1 MRAVRDKR
9 DKIPVP
15 ADAGS
20 AAGTSEGAG
29 TKSAPD
35 AAGAAGS
42 APKVAGAAGSVP
54 DVAGAAGSAPEGAS
68 AGADSAAGASEGAS
82 DSARARSPRPR
93 KRWAILGAVV
103 AIVAVAAAG
112 FNAWHA
118 QPTFCNAVCHD
129 PMDAYVEGY
138 LHDGESLAFA
148 HGVAGKTCLDCHP
161 ATLKAQVEEATSWV
175 FGSFETDAQE
185 KLSKSGVAFG
195 YRDCAKSGCHDFES
209 VIAAT
214 EDWGGEVGVNPH
226 YSHQFYGGHATSE
239 RIEGSEGAF
248 AMDCS
253 NCHVSHGT
261 SVLWCNSCHDFEV
274 PAGWIN
280 PGA

>member
-29 TKSAPD
+29 STAGTSEGAGTKSAPD

-42 APKVAGAAGSVP
+42 APDA
-54 DVAGAAGSAPEGAS
+54 AS
-68 AGADSAAGASEGAS
+68 AGADSAAGAPEGAS

-161 ATLKAQVEEATSWV
+161 ATLKTQVEEATS
-175 FGSFETDAQE
+175 
-185 KLSKSGVAFG
+185 
-195 YRDCAKSGCHDFES
+195 
-209 VIAAT
+209 
-214 EDWGGEVGVNPH
+214 
-226 YSHQFYGGHATSE
+226 
-239 RIEGSEGAF
+239 
-248 AMDCS
+248 
-253 NCHVSHGT
+253 
-261 SVLWCNSCHDFEV
+261 
-274 PAGWIN
+274 
-280 PGA
+280 